1 MLSTKNRHS
10 IRSAR
15 QAWAGLNTL
24 VNDLRITSAEFDDI
38 AEQLKYDYEDSLYK
52 RPNKIQG
59 VIEHLTYHKEVV
71 LKIAGL
77 FEKDI

>member
-1 MLSTKNRHS
+1 
-10 IRSAR
+10 
-15 QAWAGLNTL
+15 
-24 VNDLRITSAEFDDI
+24 LRITSAEFDDI
-38 AEQLKYDYEDSLYK
+38 AEQLKYDYEDSLHK